1 MIFFL
6 ERLWTKNM
14 KKSKPYQHRTPNVLY
29 GEKKK
34 AVTMTLTETAV
45 KLLDQMATELTLNRS
60 ELIEQI
66 ARGIISS
73 QGGVITSEQAGKS

>member
-1 MIFFL
+1 
-6 ERLWTKNM
+6 
-14 KKSKPYQHRTPNVLY
+14 
-29 GEKKK
+29 
-34 AVTMTLTETAV
+34 MTLTETAV